1 MIDMNKSADV
11 RHQTLNF
18 YTKLVQGQL
27 KDVSMMR
34 THFFR
39 LIQSNESEVDLP
51 HYFLMLKALTENGK
65 DIQNF
70 EEEFGP
76 LLLKWLDQILSTNLT
91 AQYLELTV
99 NVIKF
104 NAAYIDREI
113 IVGIVQ
119 RVCNDVNVLFIND
132 SDTFHQCL
140 FLIETVICYTVFPNE
155 ILAPCITVLCRA
167 VNMDTYWDTSY
178 KIMKCLLGT
187 QLGYAS
193 LLTMTGM
200 LSDQRYYV
208 DSFVLRGAVFHLNM
222 NLWGGSQSS
231 SQNGFKYS
239 STVLTSYSK
248 VLQSDFD
255 IVAFEVLISLQ
266 TLLHK
271 CGKDLGEPSWDIIF
285 EILHK
290 IIEKQRFL
298 LNSEVAGKFH
308 LVVDAI
314 EGLMSEGKV
323 NADVDRVYSLI
334 EKISSKR
341 PVSLHKFASF

>member
-1 MIDMNKSADV
+1 
-11 RHQTLNF
+11 
-18 YTKLVQGQL
+18 
-27 KDVSMMR
+27 VSMMR
-34 THFFR
+34 THFFG
-39 LIQSNESEVDLP
+39 LIQSNELEGDLP
-51 HYFLMLKALTENGK
+51 YYFVMLKALTENGK

-76 LLLKWLDQILSTNLT
+76 LLLKWLDQILSTTLT

-119 RVCNDVNVLFIND
+119 RICNDVNVYFIND

-167 VNMDTYWDTSY
+167 VNLNEVYLETSF

-193 LLTMTGM
+193 LLTMSSM

-208 DSFVLRGAVFHLNM
+208 DSYVLRGAVFHLNM
-222 NLWGGSQSS
+222 NLWGGSQTT
-231 SQNGFKYS
+231 SQNGYKYS
-239 STVLTSYSK
+239 STVLTSYLK

-255 IVAFEVLISLQ
+255 IVAFEVIVSLQ
-266 TLLHK
+266 TLLLK

-290 IIEKQRFL
+290 IVEKQKFL
-298 LNSEVAGKFH
+298 SNADVSAKFH
-308 LVVDAI
+308 LVVNLI
-314 EGLMSEGKV
+314 EDLIAENKV
-323 NADVDRVYSLI
+323 NADVDRIYSLI

-341 PVSLHKFASF
+341 PVRNC